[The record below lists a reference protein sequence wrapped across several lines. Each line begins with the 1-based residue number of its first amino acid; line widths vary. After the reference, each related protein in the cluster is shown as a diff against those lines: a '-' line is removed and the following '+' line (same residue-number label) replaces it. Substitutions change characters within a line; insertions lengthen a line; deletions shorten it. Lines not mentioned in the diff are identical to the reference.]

1 MTHEDEN
8 ALDALVQRRL
18 LFLLAKHYPKQVPA
32 SKGQSATVL
41 FWALAIFALGHKQP
55 ARFLEAYGP
64 HAEQGP
70 HAEGAGVHFWKDD
83 APAMPANRALL
94 RGRRLLVSLVVKG
107 VYRQGES
114 NTQ

>member
-18 LFLLAKHYPKQVPA
+18 LSLLTKHFPKQAPA
-32 SKGQSATVL
+32 NEGQSATVL
-41 FWALAIFALGHKQP
+41 FWLLAILALGHKQP
-55 ARFLEAYGP
+55 SRFLEAYGP
-64 HAEQGP
+64 HT
-70 HAEGAGVHFWKDD
+70 EGAGVHFWKDD
-83 APAMPANRALL
+83 APPTPAGRTLL
-94 RGRRLLVSLVVKG
+94 RGWRRLVSLVVKG